1 MSDFRVSAADQLLV
15 EQVVRGD
22 ENGWRQLVG
31 KFQQRLTA
39 FTRSKLG
46 PAERTSIAEDLVQE
60 TFVSFLKSAKTY
72 RGQCSLESYLFR
84 ILRYRINDHFRS
96 GGHKHFVSGC
106 QIADPTLPATDI
118 TASQHAVSYEQ
129 RLRIETALSDAVF
142 NLTAQLKE
150 RNKFRDLK
158 VAEGLFFTS
167 LPNQQ
172 IAALIEVTENEIAVV
187 KHRLIK
193 RLQTAVEETLESDVN
208 LNDHQQWLP
217 NLNQIWEDLR
227 PSCPKRT
234 TLGKFTLEILPPEW
248 TDFVE
253 FHVKQLG
260 CDYCRANLQELSDQ
274 IDTNE
279 SKRVNEQLFQSTI
292 GFLNRPLHD

>member
-1 MSDFRVSAADQLLV
+1 MSDLRVSAADQLLV
-15 EQVVRGD
+15 EQVVHGD

-31 KFQQRLTA
+31 KFQQRLIA

-46 PAERTSIAEDLVQE
+46 SAERTSIAEDLVQE
-60 TFVSFLKSAKTY
+60 TFVSFLKSAPTY
-72 RGQCSLESYLFR
+72 RGQCSLESFLFR

-106 QIADPTLPATDI
+106 QITNQTHPATDI
-118 TASQHAVSYEQ
+118 TASQHAISQEQ
-129 RLRIETALSDAVF
+129 RLRLETALTDAVF
-142 NLTAQLKE
+142 HLTAQLKE

-172 IAALIEVTENEIAVV
+172 IASLLEVTENEIAVV
-187 KHRLIK
+187 KHRLVN
-193 RLQTAVEETLESDVN
+193 RLQTAVTETLGDGVN

-234 TLGKFTLEILPPEW
+234 TLGKYTLEILPIEW

-253 FHVKQLG
+253 FHVQQLG
-260 CDYCRANLQELSDQ
+260 CDYCRANLLELSEE
-274 IDTNE
+274 IDAGE

-292 GFLNRPLHD
+292 GFLARRSQ

>member
-1 MSDFRVSAADQLLV
+1 MSDLRISAADQLLV
-15 EQVVRGD
+15 EQVSRGD

-60 TFVSFLKSAKTY
+60 TFVSFLKSAKNY

-96 GGHKHFVSGC
+96 GGHKRFVSGC
-106 QIADPTLPATDI
+106 EIADRTLPATDI
-118 TASQHAVSYEQ
+118 TASQHAVSHEQ
-129 RLRIETALSDAVF
+129 RLRLETALSDAVF

-172 IAALIEVTENEIAVV
+172 IAALIEATENEIAVV
-187 KHRLIK
+187 KHRLVK
-193 RLQTAVEETLESDVN
+193 RLKTAVEETLASDVN

-274 IDTNE
+274 IDANE
-279 SKRVNEQLFQSTI
+279 SERVNEQLFQSTI
-292 GFLNRPLHD
+292 GFLNRP